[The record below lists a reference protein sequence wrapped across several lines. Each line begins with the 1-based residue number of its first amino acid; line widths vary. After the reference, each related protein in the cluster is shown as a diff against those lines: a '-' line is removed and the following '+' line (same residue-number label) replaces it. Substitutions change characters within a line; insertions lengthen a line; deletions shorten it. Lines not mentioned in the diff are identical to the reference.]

1 LTEPAFDELL
11 RLLAAADTQFVIVG
25 GLALNAWGVVRGTKD
40 IDVVVAPDS
49 KNLKRVA
56 EVAVAAGGHVQQGE
70 ALLGSP
76 ISIASALASGDQVAI
91 ETDLGRLDVVQG
103 LDGVPS
109 FEELRSRAAE
119 AEILGTRV
127 WICSKDDLKAMKKA
141 AGRTRDLA
149 DLEDLDATEDQ
160 TL

>member
-1 LTEPAFDELL
+1 LNEPAFDELL
-11 RLLAAADTQFVIVG
+11 RRLAEADAKFVVVG

-40 IDVVVAPDS
+40 VDVVIATDS
-49 KNLKRVA
+49 ENVKRVA

-70 ALLGSP
+70 AFLGTP
-76 ISIASALASGDQVAI
+76 FSIAAALAGGEQVAI

-109 FEELRSRAAE
+109 FEDLRSRAAE
-119 AEILGTRV
+119 AEILGSNV
-127 WICSKDDLKAMKKA
+127 WVCSREDLRAMKRA

-149 DLEDLDATEDQ
+149 DIEDLDATAG
-160 TL
+160 